1 MKKFVFSLDKVL
13 NFKAQTLDIK
23 NNEMLKMQVE
33 LKEVEQK
40 IYNLNNDFAETNQ
53 RMILD
58 LQSGLAPM
66 DMAAYKLY
74 LNEINNKIRNYN
86 MLKANLLNLIDKKMA
101 IIIELKTDISG
112 LEHLKEK
119 QFGEYFRLNQ
129 KEQEINL
136 EEFVSRSRYFEV

>member
-136 EEFVSRSRYFEV
+136 EEFVSRSRYFAV

>member
-1 MKKFVFSLDKVL
+1 
-13 NFKAQTLDIK
+13 
-23 NNEMLKMQVE
+23 
-33 LKEVEQK
+33 
-40 IYNLNNDFAETNQ
+40 
-53 RMILD
+53 
-58 LQSGLAPM
+58 M

-86 MLKANLLNLIDKKMA
+86 MLKANLLSLIDKKMA

-136 EEFVSRSRYFEV
+136 EEFVSRSRYFAV

>member
-33 LKEVEQK
+33 LKEVERK

-129 KEQEINL
+129 KEQETNL
-136 EEFVSRSRYFEV
+136 EEFVSRSRYFAV

>member
-86 MLKANLLNLIDKKMA
+86 MLKANLLSLIDKKMA

-136 EEFVSRSRYFEV
+136 EEFVSRSRYFAV

>member
-58 LQSGLAPM
+58 LQSGLWIWQP
-66 DMAAYKLY
+66 
-74 LNEINNKIRNYN
+74 
-86 MLKANLLNLIDKKMA
+86 
-101 IIIELKTDISG
+101 IS
-112 LEHLKEK
+112 
-119 QFGEYFRLNQ
+119 F
-129 KEQEINL
+129 I
-136 EEFVSRSRYFEV
+136 

>member
-33 LKEVEQK
+33 LKEVERK

-136 EEFVSRSRYFEV
+136 EEFVSRSRYFAV